1 LAGVERPVTVRTFRT
16 CTDHF
21 ACVTVDEDGTVAHRP
36 ATRDAEQAIDSSRG
50 TLAEASRIQ
59 KELTGQQAE
68 LADAQR
74 ALSEQAR
81 VALEQGREV
90 KADLGRLAG
99 DLRSELQSVAGAV
112 KSFRD
117 DTLKV
122 CDLYM
127 ARAED
132 RFRFVAGANARLAEQ
147 EEWFERRADKHL
159 KRAEA
164 TNAELDEHGDS
175 LRRVEREMLDRV
187 KQAMA
192 ELAEAIRR

>member
-1 LAGVERPVTVRTFRT
+1 VTVRTFST

-21 ACVTVDEDGTVAHRP
+21 ACVAVDEDGTVTHQP
-36 ATRDAEQAIDSSRG
+36 ATRDAEQAIDSSRA

-59 KELTGQQAE
+59 KELKEQQGE

-74 ALSEQAR
+74 ALAEQAR
-81 VALEQGREV
+81 ATLEQGREV
-90 KADLGRLAG
+90 KAEIRKLTG
-99 DLRSELQSVAGAV
+99 DLRSELRSVAEGV

-122 CDLYM
+122 CDLYL

-147 EEWFERRADKHL
+147 EEWFEKRVDKHL
-159 KRAEA
+159 KRVEA
-164 TNAELDEHGDS
+164 TNAELDEHEDS
-175 LRRVEREMLDRV
+175 LRRAERESLDRV
-187 KQAMA
+187 RQRMA
-192 ELAEAIRR
+192 ELTEAARR

>member
-1 LAGVERPVTVRTFRT
+1 VTVRTFRT
-16 CTDHF
+16 CTDHY
-21 ACVTVDEDGTVAHRP
+21 ACVAVDEDGAVTHQP
-36 ATRDAEQAIDSSRG
+36 ATRDAEQVIDSSRG

-59 KELTGQQAE
+59 GELKGQQAE

-81 VALEQGREV
+81 AALEQGREI

-99 DLRSELQSVAGAV
+99 DLRSELQSVAEAV

-122 CDLYM
+122 CDLYL

-147 EEWFERRADKHL
+147 EEWFEKRVDKHL
-159 KRAEA
+159 KRVEA
-164 TNAELDEHGDS
+164 TNAELDEHEDS
-175 LRRVEREMLDRV
+175 LRRVERETLDRV
-187 KQAMA
+187 GQRMA
-192 ELAEAIRR
+192 ELAEASRR